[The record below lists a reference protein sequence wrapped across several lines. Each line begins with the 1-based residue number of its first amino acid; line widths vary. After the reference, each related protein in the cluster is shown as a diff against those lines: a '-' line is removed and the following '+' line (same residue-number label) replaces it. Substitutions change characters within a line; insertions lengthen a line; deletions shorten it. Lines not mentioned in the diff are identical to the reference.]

1 MDIATLAMLSTN
13 ECVLFLRFGAAE
25 THEKTHRPGMVDPVR
40 FRTWPRKQ
48 ALAARNRSMCLFD
61 RYLILLF
68 ARVFVICFLSLLGMY
83 IVADFVNNLN
93 ELLDYAKTQ
102 GGLLRVLV
110 AYYGPQAPWFFD
122 LISRVVSLIA
132 AVFAVTWLQSNNEM
146 PALMAAGISRWR
158 IIKPLVVAVGV
169 VSGLAALNREIV
181 IPLLRDRLSRGAQ
194 NWLGERSMPMHPR
207 YDHVTDIFFDGKG
220 TLDSDQRIELP
231 KFRLPS
237 SFAAFG
243 EQLTAESAF
252 YRQGDSH
259 RPAGYLLTKVTEP
272 RNLAKIPTATLND
285 QPVIFSPSDT
295 PWLEPDQLFV
305 SSKVPFSHLQG
316 GNSWRQFASTPHLV
330 AGLRNPSLDYG
341 ADVSVTIHSRILQ
354 PFLDVT
360 LFFLGLPLVL
370 ARESRNVFVAAG
382 SCLLMVTMFMIVLL
396 ACHAMGMNY
405 LITPALAA
413 WCPLMIFVPLALAM
427 SEPLRR

>member
-1 MDIATLAMLSTN
+1 
-13 ECVLFLRFGAAE
+13 
-25 THEKTHRPGMVDPVR
+25 
-40 FRTWPRKQ
+40 
-48 ALAARNRSMCLFD
+48 MCLFD

-68 ARVFVICFLSLLGMY
+68 ARVFAICFLSLLGMY

-102 GGLLRVLV
+102 GGLARVLL

-158 IIKPLVVAVGV
+158 IIKPLVAAVGV
-169 VSGLAALNREIV
+169 VSLLAAMNREIV
-181 IPLLRDRLSRGAQ
+181 IPLMRDRLSRGAQ
-194 NWLGERSMPMHPR
+194 DWLGDRTMPIHPR
-207 YDHVTDIFFDGKG
+207 YDHATDIFFDGKG
-220 TLDSDQRIELP
+220 TQDRDQRIDQP
-231 KFRLPS
+231 KFRLPG

-243 EQLTAESAF
+243 EQLVAGSAF
-252 YRQGDSH
+252 YQPGDSR
-259 RPAGYLLTKVTEP
+259 RPTGYLLSKVTEP
-272 RNLAKIPTATLND
+272 ENLANLPTASLNGK
-285 QPVIFSPSDT
+285 PVIFSPFDT

-305 SSKVPFSHLQG
+305 SSDVPFSHLQG
-316 GNSWRQFASTPHLV
+316 GNSWRQFASTPHLI

-341 ADVSVTIHSRILQ
+341 ADVSVTIHARILQ
-354 PFLDVT
+354 PFLDIT

-370 ARESRNVFVAAG
+370 ARESRNVFVAVG
-382 SCLLMVTMFMIVLL
+382 SCLLMVTTFMVVVL

-405 LITPALAA
+405 LMTPALAA

-427 SEPLRR
+427 SSPLRR